1 LKALPKQQVMHKV
14 NAYLSELQG
23 IHVILLAISVVCT
36 FHKLTH
42 IISSVIC

>member
-1 LKALPKQQVMHKV
+1 MPTSLR
-14 NAYLSELQG
+14 LQG

-42 IISSVIC
+42 IISSVICWKSNAHNPG